1 MVAERL
7 HQPFAVDGADSSIM
21 PEPRYFSIPS
31 SVVGG
36 AARRKLALN
45 WGP

>member
-1 MVAERL
+1 
-7 HQPFAVDGADSSIM
+7 M
-21 PEPRYFSIPS
+21 PEPRYFSIRS

-45 WGP
+45 CGPWVRSLTQVPVA